1 MAQDSRQAAPQ
12 HAQAA
17 QVHNLKRRVGLLRDR
32 WTKAKGDQ
40 AAGAPPAGADLR
52 GVVGRL
58 RRAEEGRRN
67 GAWARGRM
75 GFTAGAWTLGPPA
88 TVGGALPGGGC
99 PRHAPPS
106 WPCEA
111 RRSAILQAVTYPPS
125 PSARLGGPPGLPGRA
140 AMRGA
145 GCSSAGSEIG
155 GRVPTGDAFRTTPL
169 HVEMRR
175 PTRRR
180 CPTSL
185 PSRSRRV
192 GPPRPHGPPV
202 SWTRCGSRT
211 RGQHQARCRSG
222 ARCLFLVGP
231 RPFLHR
237 VGHDARG
244 RRCYRSDVCPRSL
257 T

>member
-1 MAQDSRQAAPQ
+1 MAQDSRHAAPRHTRGQ
-12 HAQAA
+12 GPQSEATSRPAAGPAGKGEGGPGRGGTAGRRGPARGCGQASAGGGGAA
-17 QVHNLKRRVGLLRDR
+17 Q
-32 WTKAKGDQ
+32 
-40 AAGAPPAGADLR
+40 R
-52 GVVGRL
+52 GVGT
-58 RRAEEGRRN
+58 A
-67 GAWARGRM
+67 RM

-125 PSARLGGPPGLPGRA
+125 PSARLGGPPGLPGRE
-140 AMRGA
+140 AMRGV
-145 GCSSAGSEIG
+145 GCSSAGSDIG